1 MRASNLVTA
10 VALTLLPVA
19 ALAADSD
26 AELHLR
32 DQLHTTTV
40 ALRAAQDE
48 NADLAAKQTEQAS
61 EIASLKQQLADAQAK
76 SAVTGSA
83 DQQRRDAADAAIR
96 QNQQL
101 SDKVA
106 EASQL
111 LEKWQTAY
119 KQAADVAHAR
129 DAAAKDFEIKFTRAS
144 GGLTQCGAKNAALE
158 KLSREIL
165 DRLDQRGL
173 LSDFAADEP
182 VTQLYRVKLE
192 NLIQDYQDKIR
203 DQEMIQ

>member
-1 MRASNLVTA
+1 MRASNLLA
-10 VALTLLPVA
+10 AAALTLLPLA

-26 AELHLR
+26 AEQHLR

-48 NADLAAKQTEQAS
+48 NAALAAKETEQAS
-61 EIASLKQQLADAQAK
+61 EIAALKQQLADAQAK
-76 SAVTGSA
+76 SSASGSA
-83 DQQRRDAADAAIR
+83 DKQRQDAADAAIR

-101 SDKVA
+101 SEKVT

-129 DAAAKDFEIKFTRAS
+129 DAAAKDFETKFTRAS
-144 GGLTQCGAKNAALE
+144 GGLTQCTAKNAALE
-158 KLSREIL
+158 KLGREIL

-192 NLIQDYQDKIR
+192 NLIQDYQDKMR
-203 DQEMIQ
+203 DQEVRP